1 MLMALS
7 TSKSRVNK
15 ADLKKL
21 EEFTADFGQEGQKGA
36 QEFLGVFCVHT
47 PKYQE
52 KANLIQNTGLFVHK
66 ISGYAQYFCERFEL
80 IMTWISTDRPYN
92 FFLHL
97 RKNKINR

>member
-36 QEFLGVFCVHT
+36 QEFLGVFWGVFCVHT

-92 FFLHL
+92 FFFTPQ
-97 RKNKINR
+97 KE